1 MTCGAR
7 LYNPRL
13 MQILRSLHSSDA
25 RPCAVTIGNFDGVH
39 RGHQSLLHELQQAA
53 QMRGL
58 QTAVVTFE
66 PHPREFFTPQ
76 KAPVRLTSLREK
88 LELFRA
94 AGIDRVHVCRFNAM
108 FARKTADEFI
118 HALHDDLHAKYVLI
132 GDDFRF
138 GSGRS
143 GDFALMRQIGA
154 QRGFEVAAV
163 HSVLHDSVRISSTAI
178 RAALVAGKLDVAR
191 DYLGRPYSI
200 SGRVVHGD
208 GMGRKIGFPT
218 ANVQM
223 KHNLPPLTG
232 IYVVEAHSDGI
243 GVLQGV
249 ASLGVRP
256 TVHHDARH
264 VLEVHLFEFAQQIYG
279 KHLRVEFL
287 HKLRDEEKY
296 PNLEALTQQIARDVN
311 NAKQWFAEHE

>member
-208 GMGRKIGFPT
+208 GMGRKLGFPT

-311 NAKQWFAEHE
+311 NAKQWFVDL

>member
-178 RAALVAGKLDVAR
+178 RAALAAGKLDVAR

-208 GMGRKIGFPT
+208 GMGRKLGFPT

-296 PNLEALTQQIARDVN
+296 PNLEALTQQIARDVD
-311 NAKQWFAEHE
+311 NAKQWFVDL

>member
-53 QMRGL
+53 QVRGL

-208 GMGRKIGFPT
+208 GMGRKLGFPT

-311 NAKQWFAEHE
+311 NAKQWFVDL